1 MQLVISGKRILT
13 HGENFIAM
21 GSVVVNPETNAKYN
35 NATIAECSCVPS
47 DIDSV
52 GYEYHAGE
60 FIPCAPYGKGDG
72 TVPVLCGNDCK
83 ATKDSG
89 IPLES
94 FCLVEKKPY
103 TGMGGAGAGGAVTLE
118 FNHPPFMV
126 FIAPKYANINSY
138 SGYIQGAGG
147 VSFQRTNST
156 GTINLLNATFDGKT
170 VSFYHGSAADKGLNA
185 SGGEYEAIALC
196 IRGL

>member
-1 MQLVISGKRILT
+1 MQLVLNNNRVMAY
-13 HGENFIAM
+13 GENYLAM
-21 GSVVVNPETNAKYN
+21 GGVVINTVTGERHEH
-35 NATIAECSCVPS
+35 ATIAECDCAPS
-47 DIDSV
+47 DIGQV
-52 GYEYHAGE
+52 GYEYRAGE

-103 TGMGGAGAGGAVTLE
+103 KGMGGAGAGGAVTLE

-170 VSFYHGSAADKGLNA
+170 VSFYHASAADKGLN
-185 SGGEYEAIALC
+185 SSQQEYEAIALC
-196 IRGL
+196 VRGL